1 MDSGSFFCMVKN
13 RLNHIFEFI
22 KHHKIISIV
31 VIAVILIVAFFLRPK
46 PPKDIPTEPVTR
58 HEIIQSV
65 AITGSVTAEK
75 NVDLAFQIPGKLTIL
90 NVKKGDTVTQGQ
102 TIALLDQRT
111 SLKNLKKALLDYS
124 IQRNTYETFAKNQ
137 QAYKPSDALNES
149 MRRILE
155 NNQYNLD
162 IAVNSVELQDL
173 AREQSILTT
182 PISGIIT
189 RADAKSN
196 GVNIGVTTVF
206 SVVDPTSLSFR
217 MEVDEAD
224 ISKIE
229 PGQAVE
235 VILNSY
241 PDKTFKLKV
250 SDIDFVTHTT
260 STGGNAFD
268 VKAAI
273 SSQVN
278 SPLRVGMNGNA
289 TIITNKKSN
298 VITIPLASLLDDNT
312 VYIKEGMSYTK
323 KKVKLGIQS
332 DTEAEVISGLSEG
345 NILVLDPSQIPAK

>member
-1 MDSGSFFCMVKN
+1 MVKN
-13 RLNHIFEFI
+13 SLNNIKEFV
-22 KHHKIISIV
+22 KHHKIIFIIL
-31 VIAVILIVAFFLRPK
+31 VIILMVVAFFLRPK
-46 PPKDIPTEPVTR
+46 PPKEIPTEPVTR

-75 NVDLAFQIPGKLTIL
+75 SVDLSFQIPGKLTTL

-111 SLKNLKKALLDYS
+111 TLKNLKKTLLDYS
-124 IQRNTYETFAKNQ
+124 IQRNNFETFAKNQ
-137 QAYKPSDALNES
+137 QAYKPSDALNDS
-149 MRRILE
+149 MKRILE

-182 PISGIIT
+182 PISGIVT
-189 RADAKSN
+189 RSDPKSS

-206 SVVDPTSLSFR
+206 SVVDPSSLSFK

-224 ISKIE
+224 ISKIKE
-229 PGQAVE
+229 GQEVE

-241 PDKTFKLKV
+241 PDSTFTLTL

-268 VKAAI
+268 VKAAMI
-273 SSQVN
+273 SQPKT
-278 SPLRVGMNGNA
+278 PLRVGMNGNA

-298 VITIPLASLLDDNT
+298 VLTIPLASLLDDDT
-312 VYIKEGMSYTK
+312 VYVKEGTK
-323 KKVKLGIQS
+323 YVKRKVHLGIQS
-332 DTEAEVISGLSEG
+332 DTEAEVLSGLSEG
-345 NILVLDPSQIPAK
+345 NLLVLDPSQVPAK